1 MTGRRSHGR
10 LSALNGVVHQ
20 GRDALDF
27 GYTQDRFEACISA
40 HFVIA
45 KTEPLQSGTR
55 TMYFARPT
63 RTGPG
68 G

>member
-1 MTGRRSHGR
+1 MP
-10 LSALNGVVHQ
+10 
-20 GRDALDF
+20 F
-27 GYTQDRFEACISA
+27 GYTQDRFEACIST